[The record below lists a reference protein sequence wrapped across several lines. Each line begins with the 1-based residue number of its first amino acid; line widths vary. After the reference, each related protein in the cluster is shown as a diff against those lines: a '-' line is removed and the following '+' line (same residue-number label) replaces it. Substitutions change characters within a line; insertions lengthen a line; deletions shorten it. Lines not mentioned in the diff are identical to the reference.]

1 MPKNKGKGVTF
12 NNNPNVKVFNNGP
25 NNLKQQLQNLRM
37 RKQENNATRF
47 LSKRGQQLNKFTSK
61 NKGYNLAKYNLTRK
75 MRNLNGENKN
85 FLKAW
90 SRGNVN
96 ASVNEIAGVFKNSL
110 TNDEKMLLELTRDKM
125 KERNKTSKNKKKPL
139 GFLDA
144 IAAASA
150 F

>member
-1 MPKNKGKGVTF
+1 
-12 NNNPNVKVFNNGP
+12 
-25 NNLKQQLQNLRM
+25 
-37 RKQENNATRF
+37 
-47 LSKRGQQLNKFTSK
+47 
-61 NKGYNLAKYNLTRK
+61 

-96 ASVNEIAGVFKNSL
+96 ASVNEIAGIFKNSL

-125 KERNKTSKNKKKPL
+125 KERNKTSKNKKNKTL

-150 F
+150 L

>member
-1 MPKNKGKGVTF
+1 MSSAY
-12 NNNPNVKVFNNGP
+12 
-25 NNLKQQLQNLRM
+25 NNLKKQLNNLKVQNQ
-37 RKQENNATRF
+37 KNNATRA
-47 LSKRGQQLNKFTSK
+47 LAKRGLNIKKFTSK
-61 NKGYNLAKYNLTRK
+61 NRGYNLAKYNLTRK

-96 ASVNEIAGVFKNSL
+96 ASVNEIAGIFKNSL

-125 KERNKTSKNKKKPL
+125 KERNKTSKNKKNKTL

-150 F
+150 L

>member
-1 MPKNKGKGVTF
+1 
-12 NNNPNVKVFNNGP
+12 
-25 NNLKQQLQNLRM
+25 M